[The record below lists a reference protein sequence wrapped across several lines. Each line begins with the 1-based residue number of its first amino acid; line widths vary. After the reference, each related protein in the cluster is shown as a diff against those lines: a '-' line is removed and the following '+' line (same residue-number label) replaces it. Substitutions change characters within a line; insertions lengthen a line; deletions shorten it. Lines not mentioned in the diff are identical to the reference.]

1 MRPLFKSR
9 SFHWTLA
16 LLFAAGAALLSESL
30 LPHRASLIGTSLLQE
45 KPYAPAQDMQMD
57 LNQSFEKPAP
67 KPLSNRIVEY
77 HMNVQYL
84 PDSKELLGQQIL
96 TWKNPGSLPV
106 GELYLHLYPNA
117 FESKDTTFMKESG
130 GKLRQDK
137 SLNNNNGSMSLLS
150 VKSLEDADLTM
161 RMEFVQ
167 PDDGNRDDHTLLK
180 IILPQAVN
188 PNEKITIKTEFKV
201 ELPIA
206 FARMGYVGDFVMAG
220 QWFPKIAVY
229 EPVGTRGR
237 TAEGWNLHQYHGNSE
252 FYADFGIYDVKIKVP
267 SSYTVA
273 ATGFPIKS
281 PVDDGKVKSY
291 QFYADDVH
299 DFAWSASPHFK
310 YYEEP
315 FSAPQVP
322 GVKIKLY
329 LDPKHDAL
337 KNRYLYAAKR
347 ALSRFSQWYGSYPYS
362 TLSIV
367 VPPEGGNG
375 TGGMEYPT
383 LITAW
388 GVSEET
394 PDLELERVIVHEI
407 GHQFF
412 YGMVASNEF
421 EEAWLDEGFTT
432 FAEDKIMESDFGII
446 ANLPVEASYM
456 TSPEALQLNAWDY
469 RNHSEYADNVYT
481 RAKLVL
487 KAIERQVG
495 TTTMDRVM
503 KTYFSRWKFKHPA
516 TSDFQ
521 KTLEDVTKSNWSE
534 FFNQYVYGNLMVD
547 YAVDSINSKLVKG
560 SGSPSYEST
569 ILVTRLGGVSPSV
582 PIHFH
587 FADSTVLDKVWDG
600 KEASIE
606 YKLTHGAPVDW
617 VKIDPAY
624 TLVLENKHIN
634 NYMKT
639 TVDEK
644 WKIRLH
650 LGFVQLLETL
660 FSWIAW

>member
-1 MRPLFKSR
+1 
-9 SFHWTLA
+9 
-16 LLFAAGAALLSESL
+16 
-30 LPHRASLIGTSLLQE
+30 
-45 KPYAPAQDMQMD
+45 
-57 LNQSFEKPAP
+57 
-67 KPLSNRIVEY
+67 
-77 HMNVQYL
+77 
-84 PDSKELLGQQIL
+84 
-96 TWKNPGSLPV
+96 
-106 GELYLHLYPNA
+106 
-117 FESKDTTFMKESG
+117 
-130 GKLRQDK
+130 
-137 SLNNNNGSMSLLS
+137 
-150 VKSLEDADLTM
+150 
-161 RMEFVQ
+161 
-167 PDDGNRDDHTLLK
+167 
-180 IILPQAVN
+180 
-188 PNEKITIKTEFKV
+188 
-201 ELPIA
+201 
-206 FARMGYVGDFVMAG
+206 
-220 QWFPKIAVY
+220 
-229 EPVGTRGR
+229 
-237 TAEGWNLHQYHGNSE
+237 
-252 FYADFGIYDVKIKVP
+252 
-267 SSYTVA
+267 
-273 ATGFPIKS
+273 
-281 PVDDGKVKSY
+281 
-291 QFYADDVH
+291 
-299 DFAWSASPHFK
+299 
-310 YYEEP
+310 
-315 FSAPQVP
+315 
-322 GVKIKLY
+322 LY

-337 KNRYLYAAKR
+337 KSRYLYAAKK
-347 ALSRFSQWYGSYPYS
+347 ALSRYSQWYGSYPYS

-394 PDLELERVIVHEI
+394 PDLELERVLVHEI

-432 FAEDKIMESDFGII
+432 FAEDKIMESDFGLI
-446 ANLPVEASYM
+446 ANLPIEASYM
-456 TSPEALQLNAWDY
+456 TSPEALKLNAWDY

-534 FFNQYVYGNLMVD
+534 FFNQYVYGSLMVD
-547 YAVDSINSKLVKG
+547 YAVDSIKSKLVKG
-560 SGSPSYEST
+560 SGSPSYENT

-587 FADSTVLDKVWDG
+587 FADGTALDKVWDG

-650 LGFVQLLETL
+650 LGFAQLLESL
-660 FSWIAW
+660 LSSIAW

>member
-9 SFHWTLA
+9 SFQWTLA
-16 LLFAAGAALLSESL
+16 LLLAAGVIFLSESL
-30 LPHRASLIGTSLLQE
+30 LSRLASPVGSSHLEE
-45 KPYAPAQDMQMD
+45 KPFAPAQDMQSD
-57 LNQSFEKPAP
+57 PNQPFVKPAP

-84 PDSKELLGQQIL
+84 PDSKELLGQQTL

-106 GELYLHLYPNA
+106 RELYLHLYPNA
-117 FESKDTTFMKESG
+117 FESKNTTFMKESG

-137 SLNNNNGSMSLLS
+137 SHNNNYGSMRLLS
-150 VKSLEDADLTM
+150 VKSLEDVDLTM

-201 ELPIA
+201 ELPIV

-220 QWFPKIAVY
+220 QWFPKVAVY

-237 TAEGWNLHQYHGNSE
+237 SDEGWNLHQYHGNSE
-252 FYADFGIYDVKIKVP
+252 FYADFGIYDVRIKVP

-273 ATGFPIKS
+273 ATGFPLKS

-299 DFAWSASPHFK
+299 DFGWSASPDFK

-337 KNRYLYAAKR
+337 KNRYLYAAKK

-375 TGGMEYPT
+375 AGGMEYPT
-383 LITAW
+383 LVTGWSAIEA
-388 GVSEET
+388 T
-394 PDLELERVIVHEI
+394 PDLELERVLVHEI

-432 FAEDKIMESDFGII
+432 FAEDKIMESDFGVIS
-446 ANLPVEASYM
+446 NLPVEASYM
-456 TSPEALQLNAWDY
+456 TSPHPLKLNAWDY
-469 RNHSEYADNVYT
+469 SSHSEYADNVYT
-481 RAKLVL
+481 RSKLVL
-487 KAIERQVG
+487 KAIERQIG
-495 TTTMDRVM
+495 TANMNRVM
-503 KTYFSRWKFKHPA
+503 QTYFSRWKFKHPS

-521 KTLEDVTKSNWSE
+521 KTVEDVTKSNWSE
-534 FFNQYVYGNLMVD
+534 FFNQYVYGGLMVD
-547 YAVDSINSKLVKG
+547 YAVESLKSKPIK
-560 SGSPSYEST
+560 SNGSPSYEST
-569 ILVTRLGGVSPSV
+569 VLITRLGGLSPSV
-582 PIHFH
+582 PVHFH
-587 FADSTVLDKVWDG
+587 FADGTGLDKVWDG

-606 YKLTHGAPVDW
+606 YKLTHGAPIDW

-639 TVDEK
+639 SIDEK
-644 WKIRLH
+644 WNIRLQ
-650 LGFVQLLETL
+650 LGTVQVLEAL
-660 FSWIAW
+660 FNWIAW

>member
-9 SFHWTLA
+9 SFQWTLA
-16 LLFAAGAALLSESL
+16 LLLAAGIVFLSESL
-30 LPHRASLIGTSLLQE
+30 LPRLASPVGTSLLEE
-45 KPYAPAQDMQMD
+45 KPFAPAQDMQSD
-57 LNQSFEKPAP
+57 PNQPLVKPVP

-84 PDSKELLGQQIL
+84 PDSKELLGQQTL

-106 GELYLHLYPNA
+106 RELYLHLYPNA
-117 FESKDTTFMKESG
+117 FESKNTTFMKESG

-137 SLNNNNGSMSLLS
+137 SRNNNYGSMRLLS
-150 VKSLEDADLTM
+150 VKSLEDVDLTM

-201 ELPIA
+201 ELPFV

-220 QWFPKIAVY
+220 QWFPKVAVY

-237 TAEGWNLHQYHGNSE
+237 TVEGWNLHQYHGNSE
-252 FYADFGIYDVKIKVP
+252 FYADFGIYDVRIKVP

-273 ATGFPIKS
+273 ATGFPLKS

-299 DFAWSASPHFK
+299 DFAWSASPDFK

-337 KNRYLYAAKR
+337 KNRYLYAAKK

-367 VPPEGGNG
+367 VPPDGGNG
-375 TGGMEYPT
+375 AGGMEYPT
-383 LITAW
+383 LVTGWSA
-388 GVSEET
+388 SEAT
-394 PDLELERVIVHEI
+394 PDLELERVLVHEI

-432 FAEDKIMESDFGII
+432 FAEDKIMESDFGVIS
-446 ANLPVEASYM
+446 NLPVEASYM
-456 TSPEALQLNAWDY
+456 TSPHPLKLNAWDY
-469 RNHSEYADNVYT
+469 SSHSEYADNVYT
-481 RAKLVL
+481 RSKLVL
-487 KAIERQVG
+487 KAIERQIG
-495 TTTMDRVM
+495 TADMNRLM
-503 KTYFSRWKFKHPA
+503 QTYFSRWKFKHPT

-521 KTLEDVTKSNWSE
+521 KTVEDVTKSNWSE
-534 FFNQYVYGNLMVD
+534 FFNQYVYGGLMVD
-547 YAVDSINSKLVKG
+547 YAVDSLKSRLVK
-560 SGSPSYEST
+560 SNGSPSYEST
-569 ILVTRLGGVSPSV
+569 VLITRLGGVSPSV
-582 PIHFH
+582 PVHFH
-587 FADSTVLDKVWDG
+587 FADGTGLDKVWDG

-606 YKLTHGAPVDW
+606 YKLTHVAPIDW

-634 NYMKT
+634 NYMRT
-639 TVDEK
+639 SIDEK
-644 WKIRLH
+644 WNIRLQ
-650 LGFVQLLETL
+650 LGTVQVLEAL
-660 FSWIAW
+660 FNWIAW